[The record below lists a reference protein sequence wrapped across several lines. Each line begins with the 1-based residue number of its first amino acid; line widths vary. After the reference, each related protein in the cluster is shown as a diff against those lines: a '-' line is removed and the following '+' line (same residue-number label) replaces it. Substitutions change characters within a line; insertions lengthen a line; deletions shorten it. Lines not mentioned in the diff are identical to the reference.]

1 LDILVFIKITP
12 DSLTIAFASMVFPC
26 LEVHITKPPFMD
38 QEVSHVRRAQV
49 FVEEESPIH
58 TKLA

>member
-1 LDILVFIKITP
+1 LEILVFIKITP
-12 DSLTIAFASMVFPC
+12 DSLTIAFASMVFP
-26 LEVHITKPPFMD
+26 VPGGHITKPPFMD
-38 QEVSHVRRAQV
+38 QEVSHVRRAQI